1 MANSKLII
9 VEGPQ
14 GAGKTTITDYIR
26 KRLPY
31 TNLYRLSGTNDA
43 TETGKAK
50 AAEMYY
56 DLLDYMKKLENK
68 SVNLLFDRTFFTEEI
83 YCRMGK
89 KAYSF
94 TDIYTALEEKFFDLD
109 FEIYYITL
117 FLEDEKEYEKRL
129 NRPGKAVFAASKFSI
144 ENSIQQQREYFNLI
158 NSIYNKYVDKDNVY
172 FFTIDTSKPIEQTY
186 QLLDNILSID
196 NN

>member
-94 TDIYTALEEKFFDLD
+94 TDVYSALEEKFFDLD
-109 FEIYYITL
+109 FDIYYITL
-117 FLEDEKEYEKRL
+117 YLEDKQEYERRL

-144 ENSIQQQREYFNLI
+144 ENSQKQQDEYGQLATEIYIKYGDRENVNLI
-158 NSIYNKYVDKDNVY
+158 
-172 FFTIDTSKPIEQTY
+172 TIDTAKPIEETY
-186 QLLDNILSID
+186 KQLDKLLSIE
-196 NN
+196 

>member
-50 AAEMYY
+50 AAEMYF
-56 DLLDYMKKLENK
+56 DLLNYLKKLEDK

-94 TDIYTALEEKFFDLD
+94 TDIYSLLERKFFSLD

-117 FLEDEKEYEKRL
+117 YLEDTQEYEKRL
-129 NRPGKAVFAASKFSI
+129 NRPGKAVFAASKFSL
-144 ENSIQQQREYFNLI
+144 ENSIQQQEEYLKLLDH
-158 NSIYNKYVDKDNVY
+158 IYVTYGKQDNVCCVS
-172 FFTIDTSKPIEQTY
+172 IDTSQPIEKTY
-186 QLLDNILSID
+186 KELDRLFSID